1 MFVATI
7 MTNISTNLLFC
18 ASALLLFRGDVAA
31 EDSGVNDIISD
42 RLFSNH
48 LRARNLDEERITGT
62 GPLNL
67 FQQSTAEE
75 VSQQL
80 RGHDDTP
87 PSPTPPLNLFKQN
100 RIVGGDDVEGGNGAY
115 PFQAQLGSW
124 GFCGGQLI
132 APDVVLTAAHCVDV
146 KEKDPDIVQIW
157 DGIEMKHREVDSLV
171 PHPDYDSKAL
181 FNDLALIKLKE
192 PALAV
197 NEVNDGDGTYWELV
211 DDYEWIDHPPIIR
224 LQRYQ
229 TPSGCTSLYSQ
240 GLAEDILTLTV
251 IGHGTT
257 SSGGNMSGKLLEAD
271 VHYVLNAVCQKQ
283 YKNEDISDDMLCSSD
298 TSEVEDA
305 CQGDSGGPLFTRL
318 PAGDGEHYLFTLVGV
333 VSWGYGC
340 AEKEYP
346 GVYSRVAANTEWI
359 DDRVCG
365 DLSPNSCTADGK
377 IRDYALDSLTANARR
392 RTQNVPANNGRT
404 LADLIKGEDYFG
416 PATQKEELCELL
428 GGNVDEE
435 TLPPASSSP
444 STSSSPTHAPIISP
458 SMAPSVSPSLVPSSF
473 PSGSPS
479 LPPGKSP
486 RKNFITKDRNGNQK
500 AKGVMFQL
508 RAEEADVMLERISF
522 RTKDDKD
529 TEVQVYLRL
538 GSYDDFPNKGMDA
551 ADWGLPFF
559 NGVPYTI
566 RNGFREVTLE
576 DVFTVP
582 QGQIASIYLAG
593 KKEIMFVEGQ
603 QEFAVADN
611 AREDFQLSTG
621 ISTKKPFQQRLS
633 DANFVGGLTYYTYTV
648 ATKVTSTPSLSPTR
662 VTSTPSL
669 SPSSSKLPSLPPNED
684 TSSPS
689 MLPSNLPSLS
699 PSENDNGGDSGEYT
713 TPDVYEA
720 RENAK
725 GVMFS
730 ITAKSKLTIK
740 GLGILGKDAK
750 ESDLW
755 VYYQNGSYKDFDAL
769 DKDEWIEVFND
780 KVMLDPDELVDIELD
795 DDIMVRAGGTV
806 SLYVLSKKGLLYTE
820 SSDEQFDIYAESND
834 FFLRV
839 GTNTKKDFKQ
849 PEKLAEFVG
858 RIRYQT

>member
-1 MFVATI
+1 

-648 ATKVTSTPSLSPTR
+648 ATKVTSTPSLSP
-662 VTSTPSL
+662 
-669 SPSSSKLPSLPPNED
+669 SSSELPTLPPNED

-689 MLPSNLPSLS
+689 MLPSLS
-699 PSENDNGGDSGEYT
+699 PSVDGDGGSGSGGSHGDGTPKEYT
-713 TPDVYEA
+713 TPDVNKA
-720 RENAK
+720 DANAK

-730 ITAKSKLTIK
+730 ITAKAKEVSIT

-755 VYYQNGSYKDFDAL
+755 IYYQVGSYNDFDAL
-769 DKDEWIEVFND
+769 DVDEWIEVFKD
-780 KVMLDPDELVDIELD
+780 KVMLDPDELVDIELTD
-795 DDIMVRAGGTV
+795 AITIPAGGTV
-806 SLYVLSKKGLLYTE
+806 SVYVLSKKSVCYTK
-820 SSDEQFDIYAESND
+820 SSDAEFDMYAQSED
-834 FFLRV
+834 FMLRV
-839 GTNTKKDFKQ
+839 GTSTKKEFQQ
-849 PEKLAEFVG
+849 PEKLAEFAG
-858 RIRYQT
+858 RIMYQT